1 MKNVYLLS
9 LIVSILFTTCTN
21 VELNTEKHGLNK
33 DITHSNLLIL
43 IDTIDLQLNNRNN
56 YAGIFKLEIID
67 SIEYLG
73 ILNKDYNTYTLYDL
87 KSGISSKSICF
98 KRVGPNG
105 IGQSRF
111 AHVHNWDSI
120 FVIRH
125 HTNQFFML
133 DSTASIKQ
141 KWELNF
147 TESDQLIHNISASFN
162 FQLKFQNNQIYC
174 ENTSIFKVF
183 TKDYWKTAL
192 GLRYD
197 IKNQILYNSSGF
209 FPYVFKEGVNYG
221 IWNYHG
227 YQILSNSNQ
236 QIYSFSLD
244 NNLYI
249 YNDTALIKKVSLPSP
264 HVPVDAPKPYKTL
277 TGYNSQDDWL
287 YEIQRGSY
295 RWMVYDEYQ
304 DIIYRLVVHAMEP
317 YDTDGNKNKF
327 WDKPFSIQIIDSTFN
342 LIGEVNFPG
351 KQYDFRNIIPS
362 KHGLLIS
369 LCHNDNPILE
379 EDKLKLARFEL
390 VKKDK

>member
-1 MKNVYLLS
+1 MKTP
-9 LIVSILFTTCTN
+9 I
-21 VELNTEKHGLNK
+21 
-33 DITHSNLLIL
+33 LIL
-43 IDTIDLQLNNRNN
+43 LFFFLLFSCTDKHNSSNQDEKTIVDILPFTLQIEDTLTILLDDKTPFNGAFKIETINN
-56 YAGIFKLEIID
+56 
-67 SIEYLG
+67 IEYLG
-73 ILNKDYNTYTLYDL
+73 ILNRDYNDYRLYGL
-87 KSGISSKSICF
+87 ISGNLDKHFKF
-98 KRVGPNG
+98 KRSGPDG
-105 IGQSRF
+105 IGQARF
-111 AHVHNWDSI
+111 VLVHNWDSI
-120 FVIRH
+120 FVTRY
-125 HTNQFFML
+125 HTNQLFML

-141 KWELNF
+141 KWELTF

-174 ENTSIFKVF
+174 KNISIFKVF

-209 FPYVFKEGVNYG
+209 FSYVFKEGVNYG
-221 IWNYHG
+221 SWNYHG

-249 YNDTALIKKVSLPSP
+249 YNETALIKKVSLCSP
-264 HVPVDAPKPYKTL
+264 HVPVDAPKPHKTL

-295 RWMVYDEYQ
+295 RWMVYDEHQ

-327 WDKPFSIQIIDSTFN
+327 WDKPFSIQIIDSTLN

-369 LCHNDNPILE
+369 ICHNDNPLLE
-379 EDKLKLARFEL
+379 EDKLKLVRL
-390 VKKDK
+390 KLLRK